1 MFISGMDQFQTFVQ
15 PAKNLFSTRA
25 LNSHNKHK
33 HSNTKILAQRF
44 ESVTIYERNQVPS
57 TFAPTSVDL
66 TTNGPSTD
74 LYSVTDLD
82 DFISSEI
89 QPDSSFLA
97 GTSQSV
103 DHLVTLLQHNV
114 PARLRPSRVIKGG
127 SLGKGTAV
135 KGKSDIDM
143 TLIMSKYSNVR
154 DLVRDM
160 PDILSELEES
170 LQHVPEISVDGKT
183 RHAVQISFGESS
195 VDILP
200 AVDVTKEITLDEV
213 YRKMTGSDASVKDF
227 YSASLAPLQTELV
240 RNLPTKVKSLIR
252 LIKYWNKEKVKPMLL
267 SRCPTSYLYEVI
279 IMDRWVKTGRPDSFD
294 MTRAAHDVLTSL
306 KNNRDFKIL
315 TTELAKYDR
324 RVADIRAETYIMDPC
339 NPTNDLYNSRFW
351 NWDGVSYVA

>member
-1 MFISGMDQFQTFVQ
+1 MDRWVKAGRPDSFDMTRAAHDVLTSLKNNRNFKILTPGLAKYDISEADKSARLVAETASSDRKREEDMFISGMDQFQTFVQ

-97 GTSQSV
+97 GT
-103 DHLVTLLQHNV
+103 
-114 PARLRPSRVIKGG
+114 
-127 SLGKGTAV
+127 
-135 KGKSDIDM
+135 
-143 TLIMSKYSNVR
+143 
-154 DLVRDM
+154 
-160 PDILSELEES
+160 
-170 LQHVPEISVDGKT
+170 
-183 RHAVQISFGESS
+183 
-195 VDILP
+195 
-200 AVDVTKEITLDEV
+200 ITLDEV